1 MHRNFG
7 VISWQV
13 GGRCWLRS
21 DSVWAPNT
29 TDADPEMLVSG
40 RPWHNDGD
48 NPAPY
53 LDPVTGEVTVL
64 YRCDS
69 EAGLGGYKVASLIG
83 AMRAPSWAGYGTTP
97 APQNWLPYTIDP
109 DILGTQHF

>member
-1 MHRNFG
+1 M
-7 VISWQV
+7 V
-13 GGRCWLRS
+13 
-21 DSVWAPNT
+21 
-29 TDADPEMLVSG
+29 VSG

-69 EAGLGGYKVASLIG
+69 EAGLGGYIDFDIIFDRFSRGSRLHPHSTHAVRSGMPCNFVTILIG
-83 AMRAPSWAGYGTTP
+83 C
-97 APQNWLPYTIDP
+97 
-109 DILGTQHF
+109 